1 MRLEELGKTL
11 MSMTKGRSTVVVT
24 DKNVEK
30 LYLSRCVNS
39 LKEAGFQVDQFVVE
53 PGEESKSGRTY
64 LELLNF
70 LASIPLT
77 RTDFL
82 VALGGGVV
90 GDLTGF
96 AAATY
101 LRGIEVVQVPTTL
114 LASVDSSIGG
124 KTGIN
129 LEVGKNLAGAFHQP
143 LLVWQD
149 SSLLKTLPEDIFKD
163 GMAEVIK
170 YAVLQDRMLFSKLKD
185 VKWTINHM
193 DEIIKTCVSIKK
205 AYVEEDEFDHG
216 KRQLLNFGHTI
227 GHAIEKATDYEVS
240 HGSAVAKGML
250 AIAKIAKDQ
259 GWCNQ
264 KTVDEIREILHLYG
278 FDLHIL
284 QTGKELYEMIL
295 SDKKRKGAVL
305 DLVVPYEV
313 GDCRLKAVTIEE
325 LKGLL
330 WDSEFEI

>member
-1 MRLEELGKTL
+1 MRLEKLGKAL
-11 MSMTKGRSTVVVT
+11 VPIVKGKSTVIVT

-30 LYLSRCVNS
+30 LYLSRCKES
-39 LKEAGFQVDQFVVE
+39 LEEAGFKTETFVVE
-53 PGEESKSGRTY
+53 PGEESKSGKTY

-101 LRGIEVVQVPTTL
+101 LRGIDVIQVPTTL
-114 LASVDSSIGG
+114 LAAVDSSVGG

-129 LEVGKNLAGAFHQP
+129 LTAGKNLAGAFHQP

-149 SSLLKTLPEDIFKD
+149 SSLLKSLSEEIFKD

-170 YAVLQDRMLFSKLKD
+170 YGVLQDKELFFALKD
-185 VKWTINHM
+185 PKWTKDHI
-193 DEIIKTCVSIKK
+193 DQVIEKCVSIKK
-205 AYVEEDEFDHG
+205 SYVEEDEFDRG
-216 KRQLLNFGHTI
+216 KRQLLNLGHTI

-250 AIAKIAKDQ
+250 SIAKIAKSQ
-259 GWCNQ
+259 GWCDK
-264 KTVDEIREILHLYG
+264 KTEDEIREILEIYK
-278 FDLHIL
+278 FDLEIPQKAEIL
-284 QTGKELYEMIL
+284 YDMIL
-295 SDKKRKGAVL
+295 SDKKRKGATL
-305 DLVVPYEV
+305 DLVVPHEV
-313 GDCRLKAVTIEE
+313 GDCRLKRVTIEE
-325 LKGLL
+325 LKELL
-330 WDSEFEI
+330 

>member
-1 MRLEELGKTL
+1 MRLDELGKTL
-11 MSMTKGRSTVVVT
+11 LSVTKGRSTVVVT

-30 LYLSRCVNS
+30 LYLSTCVAS
-39 LKEAGFQVDQFVVE
+39 LEAAGFQVDQFVVE
-53 PGEESKSGRTY
+53 PGEESKSGKTY

-101 LRGIEVVQVPTTL
+101 LRGIDVIQVPTTL

-129 LEVGKNLAGAFHQP
+129 LEAGKNLAGAFHQP

-149 SSLLKTLPEDIFKD
+149 SSLLHTLEEAVFKD

-170 YAVLQDRMLFSKLKD
+170 YAILQDQELFSMLKD
-185 VKWTINHM
+185 VEWTKKHI
-193 DEIIKTCVSIKK
+193 DQVIQICVSIKK
-205 AYVEEDEFDHG
+205 SYVEEDEFDCG

-250 AIAKIAKDQ
+250 SIAKIAKDQ

-264 KTVDEIREILHLYG
+264 KTEDEIREILFLYG
-278 FDLHIL
+278 FDLNIS
-284 QTGKELYEMIL
+284 QTSKELYEMIL

-305 DLVVPYEV
+305 DLVIPYEV
-313 GDCRLKAVTIEE
+313 GDCRLKRVTMEE

-330 WDSEFEI
+330 GD